1 MQKAAGSATKI
12 GRSASGCN
20 SSKNIMTAKILIW
33 LLATLFLATVSHAEA
48 QQSTKIHRI
57 GYLSRDLHPS
67 DSRAP
72 SPRRLEA
79 FRQGLQDLGYIEGK
93 NIIIEYRYAEERL
106 ERLPALAEE
115 LVRLKVDIIVA
126 DTTSTARAARKATST
141 IPIVFLGGS
150 DPTQSGLAASLAR
163 PGGNVTGL
171 TNLAGELRAKRL
183 ELLKEVVP
191 KVTRFA
197 LLEGTGG
204 SDAAR
209 RNIPAAQAV
218 AQAQGVK
225 LQVVEVNTE
234 NPDFDA
240 AFRIIAKERIGGLIM
255 GTGAFI
261 NLPLNRRK
269 ILALVEK
276 THLPAIYG
284 TVEYM
289 EEGGLMHYGA
299 NAPDRYRRGAIIVDK
314 ILKGAKPGDLPV
326 ERPTKFEL
334 IINLK
339 AAKQIGVTIPP
350 NMLARADRVIR

>member
-1 MQKAAGSATKI
+1 MICGMTKAARPAILVAVMLLAVAIVADAQQPTKI
-12 GRSASGCN
+12 P
-20 SSKNIMTAKILIW
+20 
-33 LLATLFLATVSHAEA
+33 
-48 QQSTKIHRI
+48 RI

-115 LVRLKVDIIVA
+115 LVRLKVEIIVA
-126 DTTSTARAARKATST
+126 DTTLTARAARKATST
-141 IPIVFLGGS
+141 IPIVFLSGS
-150 DPTQSGLAASLAR
+150 DPTQSGLAATLAR

-171 TNLAGELRAKRL
+171 TNLAGELRGKRL
-183 ELLKEVVP
+183 EFLKEVVP
-191 KVTRFA
+191 KVSRFA
-197 LLEGTGG
+197 LLESAGG
-204 SDAAR
+204 VAAAR
-209 RNIPAAQAV
+209 DIPAAQSV

-234 NPDFDA
+234 NPDFDG
-240 AFRIIAKERIGGLIM
+240 AFRIMVKERIGGLIN
-255 GTGAFI
+255 GAGPFI

-276 THLPAIYG
+276 TRMPAIHG
-284 TVEYM
+284 IVEYM
-289 EEGGLMHYGA
+289 EEGGLMYYGA
-299 NAPDRYRRGAIIVDK
+299 NAPDLFRRGATIVDK
-314 ILKGAKPGDLPV
+314 ILKRAKPGDLPV
-326 ERPTKFEL
+326 ERPKKFEL

-339 AAKQIGVTIPP
+339 AAKQIGLTIPP
-350 NMLARADRVIR
+350 NVLARADKVIK

>member
-1 MQKAAGSATKI
+1 MNG
-12 GRSASGCN
+12 
-20 SSKNIMTAKILIW
+20 KILVWW
-33 LLATLFLATVSHAEA
+33 LLATFFLSTVPHADA
-48 QQSTKIHRI
+48 QQPTKVSRI
-57 GYLSRDLHPS
+57 GYLSRELHPS

-106 ERLPALAEE
+106 ERLPALAGE

-126 DTTSTARAARKATST
+126 DNTSTARAARKATSI
-141 IPIVFLGGS
+141 IPIVFLAGS
-150 DPTQSGLAASLAR
+150 DPTQSGLAVSLAR

-171 TNLAGELRAKRL
+171 TNLAGELRGKRL

-197 LLEGTGG
+197 LLENTGG
-204 SDAAR
+204 IAAAR
-209 RNIPAAQAV
+209 DIPAAQAV
-218 AQAQGVK
+218 AQAQGIK

-240 AFRIIAKERIGGLIM
+240 AFRIIAKERIGGLII
-255 GTGAFI
+255 GSGAFI

-276 THLPAIYG
+276 THMPAIYG
-284 TVEYM
+284 TVEYI
-289 EEGGLMHYGA
+289 EEGGLMCYGA
-299 NAPDRYRRGAIIVDK
+299 NAPDRFRRGATIVDK

-350 NMLARADRVIR
+350 SLLARADRVIK